1 MHQDTR
7 SRFGKFPA
15 LYSVIIALVI
25 FAMYP
30 ITAQAQNE
38 APSLQ
43 NNILWQWLS
52 AIPETDDRKPA
63 RPAGNSTSA
72 DSSSKSAIGSIYQ
85 DEEAEM
91 VSLIN
96 QERAKAGLPEL
107 QADPTLKQLAR
118 AKSRDMVRFNY
129 FGHSSERFG
138 TVYDQL
144 EHAGVR
150 YQIVAENL
158 IGASSCIKA
167 IQYENQSPAH
177 RSNLLNPKFT
187 RIGVGIVRGGPY
199 GLMITQILI
208 R

>member
-7 SRFGKFPA
+7 SRFSKFSA
-15 LYSVIIALVI
+15 AYSVIIALTI
-25 FAMYP
+25 FAIHP
-30 ITAQAQNE
+30 VTAQAQNE
-38 APSLQ
+38 AISLQ

-52 AIPETDDRKPA
+52 AIPETGNRKPVQSA
-63 RPAGNSTSA
+63 RNSSP
-72 DSSSKSAIGSIYQ
+72 KSAAGSMYPGE
-85 DEEAEM
+85 DAEM

-96 QERAKAGLPEL
+96 QERAKAGLPDL
-107 QADPTLKQLAR
+107 QVDPTLEQLAET
-118 AKSRDMVRFNY
+118 KSRDMVRFNY

-144 EHAGVR
+144 EHAGVK

-167 IQYENQSPAH
+167 LQSENQSPAH
-177 RSNLLNPKFT
+177 RSNLLNPNFT
-187 RIGVGIVRGGPY
+187 RIGVGVVRGGPY